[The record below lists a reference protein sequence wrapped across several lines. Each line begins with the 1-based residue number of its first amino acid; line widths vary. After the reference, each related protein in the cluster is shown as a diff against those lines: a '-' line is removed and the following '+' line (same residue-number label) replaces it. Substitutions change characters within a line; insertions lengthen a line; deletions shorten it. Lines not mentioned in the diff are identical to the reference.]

1 MPGEESAMRSSL
13 THAVPLA
20 LLLLLAAA
28 ALAADLRW
36 GGLAQL
42 VNQPAVQRE
51 LQVTAE
57 QKARLTSVAD
67 ELQASRASH
76 KQSRD
81 SLAKI
86 LTAEQIDRLEQVR
99 LHVLDGLALEEPAMA
114 DQLNLSAD
122 QRMSLKTAVAENAAD
137 EREMDD
143 VMKRARF
150 PNAKSRRDFIKKYR
164 VKANER
170 LLRILTFPQKERFQ
184 KLKGKPLLEPVE
196 AP

>member
-1 MPGEESAMRSSL
+1 MRSSL

-20 LLLLLAAA
+20 LLLLLAAV

-67 ELQASRASH
+67 ELQGSRASH

-122 QRMSLKTAVAENAAD
+122 QRMSLKMAVAENAAD

-143 VMKRARF
+143 VMKRCAVPQCKGPPRF
-150 PNAKSRRDFIKKYR
+150 CQEVQS
-164 VKANER
+164 
-170 LLRILTFPQKERFQ
+170 Q
-184 KLKGKPLLEPVE
+184 G
-196 AP
+196 